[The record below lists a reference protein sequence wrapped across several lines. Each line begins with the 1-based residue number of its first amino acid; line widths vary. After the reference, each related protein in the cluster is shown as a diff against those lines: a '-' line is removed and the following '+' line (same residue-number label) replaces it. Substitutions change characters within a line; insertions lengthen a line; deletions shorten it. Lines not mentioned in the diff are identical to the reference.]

1 MPISRSLFAVEG
13 PSTDSSSVDNH
24 GEETDPSD
32 HSFDS
37 GSEDESDTDLSSSD
51 GAAELV
57 DDEECWGEGVEPA
70 KEKNT

>member
-1 MPISRSLFAVEG
+1 MARRQTPAIIV
-13 PSTDSSSVDNH
+13 ST
-24 GEETDPSD
+24 
-32 HSFDS
+32 
-37 GSEDESDTDLSSSD
+37 GSEDESDTDLSSSE